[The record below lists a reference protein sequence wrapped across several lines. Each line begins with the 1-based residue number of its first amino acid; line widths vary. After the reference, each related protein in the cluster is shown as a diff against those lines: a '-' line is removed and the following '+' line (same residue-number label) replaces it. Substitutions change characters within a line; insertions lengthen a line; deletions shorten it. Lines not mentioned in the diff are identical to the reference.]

1 MIRERFGAIAK
12 RPAIVVV
19 AIVAVLLV
27 LSLVRTILALV
38 VVGAYV
44 AAWIGAVSGLRG
56 PSRSTRRQAAVVIA
70 ALIWVTAWG
79 AAGVWLF
86 FVALEEG
93 AILGGTARS
102 SSGVPAVV
110 LAVAGPVIGL
120 IAGGI
125 LLRGAGPPE

>member
-1 MIRERFGAIAK
+1 
-12 RPAIVVV
+12 
-19 AIVAVLLV
+19 
-27 LSLVRTILALV
+27 
-38 VVGAYV
+38 
-44 AAWIGAVSGLRG
+44 
-56 PSRSTRRQAAVVIA
+56 VVIA
-70 ALIWVTAWG
+70 ALIWVSAWG

-93 AILGGTARS
+93 AILGGAPRS
-102 SSGVPAVV
+102 SSSVPAVV